1 MESPY
6 KIPVPAADI
15 LPSAAQVRYRIHVRQ
30 VELDFLRRLLK
41 LLQAAE
47 DQAKGA
53 TGVPRIVAFPT
64 TTSAGAGAVANG

>member
-6 KIPVPAADI
+6 KIPIPAADI

-47 DQAKGA
+47 DQAGGA
-53 TGVPRIVAFPT
+53 ADAPRIIAFPVAAPSPT
-64 TTSAGAGAVANG
+64 GAANG